1 MVERIEFTR
10 NYSDLSTNQGFQFE
24 FYCDRCGGGF
34 RTRFKPSMLG
44 AVSGAMDTASSL
56 FGGLFGKA
64 ADLSERVRSAS
75 WEKAH
80 DDAFSEAASE
90 LQSEFAKCPR
100 CSSWVCR
107 KDCWNKDRGLC
118 KNCAPDL
125 GVEMCINRAVDH
137 ALVFTVHSSFVSPDN
152 FSISLANGL

>member
-64 ADLSERVRSAS
+64 ADLSERVTMHFPRPPVNCSQSLPNARA
-75 WEKAH
+75 AH
-80 DDAFSEAASE
+80 RGCAAKT
-90 LQSEFAKCPR
+90 AGIKTAACVRTAHPT
-100 CSSWVCR
+100 W
-107 KDCWNKDRGLC
+107 
-118 KNCAPDL
+118 
-125 GVEMCINRAVDH
+125 
-137 ALVFTVHSSFVSPDN
+137 ALK
-152 FSISLANGL
+152 